1 MTGHGLSSSFVET
14 VAGFTAGIATTLSLH
29 PLDLVKTRL
38 QGAATPLP
46 PLSNHD
52 ANPLIFQWIEPLPL
66 ELEIHCAS
74 LIESSK
80 RKAAWLLFYR
90 GLAPNLIG
98 NSTSWALYFLCYSS
112 LKDAIC
118 AYREREGWMLTSSDY
133 FLASGTAG

>member
-80 RKAAWLLFYR
+80 RKAAWLLFTEVWLR
-90 GLAPNLIG
+90 ISLATPLVGPYI
-98 NSTSWALYFLCYSS
+98 SYATVA
-112 LKDAIC
+112 
-118 AYREREGWMLTSSDY
+118 
-133 FLASGTAG
+133 